1 MNDKKC
7 VLDVHKYKPLIS
19 WKKLYPKNVF
29 RIYTRIHIHTHKKNK
44 YINNIKLL
52 CRQIYLQMN
61 NYFNNLILRNK
72 INYNKLITFISNM
85 IKKIKSILHTF
96 NKRKKTLP
104 NLQGSH

>member
-52 CRQIYLQMN
+52 CR
-61 NYFNNLILRNK
+61 
-72 INYNKLITFISNM
+72 
-85 IKKIKSILHTF
+85 
-96 NKRKKTLP
+96 
-104 NLQGSH
+104 